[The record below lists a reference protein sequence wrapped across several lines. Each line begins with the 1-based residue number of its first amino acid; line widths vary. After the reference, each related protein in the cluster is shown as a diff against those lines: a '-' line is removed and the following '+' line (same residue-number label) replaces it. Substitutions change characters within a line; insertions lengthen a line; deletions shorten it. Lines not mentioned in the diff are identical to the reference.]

1 MNLGVI
7 AALVLLLIW
16 AIAALVL
23 EGPGWVHLLLT
34 IGVSLLI
41 YGIVV
46 RNSSREEKGDPPRRR
61 RRPIAT
67 S

>member
-1 MNLGVI
+1 M
-7 AALVLLLIW
+7 
-16 AIAALVL
+16 

-46 RNSSREEKGDPPRRR
+46 RSSTRDDAPKR
-61 RRPIAT
+61 
-67 S
+67 